1 MQTKVTIFSR
11 EIEVSQN
18 TVNKSDI
25 FFREMQ
31 MCQIKVNKSDNF
43 SLVYFSKFEKS
54 NSGNADVLLNF
65 VVL

>member
-1 MQTKVTIFSR
+1 MIFSR

-18 TVNKSDI
+18 NVNKSDI

-43 SLVYFSKFEKS
+43 SRVIY
-54 NSGNADVLLNF
+54 
-65 VVL
+65 